1 MRILFSIFL
10 LLILS
15 CNQSTSNEL
24 ALAQVGDE
32 QLLPSDVA
40 GIMPEDLHGTDSI
53 AFCKAYIQQWIQ
65 EQVMTMEA
73 KKLPEP
79 ADMNVKIDRYKN
91 QLFVQTLR
99 EKIISERIS
108 ENQNLKAD
116 SSMTGLSE
124 AAQQESKRWRIWQ
137 QYQEEVIKKYEAEG
151 LIKKP

>member
-10 LLILS
+10 LLFLS

-32 QLLPSDVA
+32 LLMPSDVA
-40 GIMPEDLHGTDSI
+40 GIIPEDLHGADSI
-53 AFCKAYIQQWIQ
+53 AFCKSYIQQWIQ
-65 EQVMTMEA
+65 EQVMTLEA

-116 SSMTGLSE
+116 SSMAGLSE
-124 AAQQESKRWRIWQ
+124 AAQQESKKWQIWQ
-137 QYQEEVIKKYEAEG
+137 QYQEEVLKKYEAEG